1 LSWSHIEDPIV
12 VVEERDDQQD
22 FSQGTK
28 ACNGILAEAP
38 SHIAQ
43 IFLLQQL

>member
-12 VVEERDDQQD
+12 VVEERDDQQLVC
-22 FSQGTK
+22 QGTM

-38 SHIAQ
+38 AQ
-43 IFLLQQL
+43 IVQILLLQPL